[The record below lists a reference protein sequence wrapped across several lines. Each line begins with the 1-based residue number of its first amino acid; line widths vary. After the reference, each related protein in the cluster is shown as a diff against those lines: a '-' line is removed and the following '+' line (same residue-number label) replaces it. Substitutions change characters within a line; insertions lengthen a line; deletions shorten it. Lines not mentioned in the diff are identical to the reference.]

1 MKKFKINGK
10 GLVGTI
16 NKKQMKKGSYS
27 IAITAIVIAIVIA
40 ANLVMA
46 EIPSQY
52 TQVDVSEQKLYT
64 ISDDT
69 QKLLKSLDE
78 DVTMYFIVQSD
89 NKDGTVEKLLER
101 YEDASSHIKVKQMDP
116 VLHPS
121 FTDKYTSEELAENSV
136 IVVCEDK
143 SKIVD
148 YSSMYQQ
155 EMNSYSMSYET
166 TGFDG
171 EGQLTSAISYVTS
184 NDLPM
189 MYNIEGHGESS
200 LSSSL
205 ESSIKK
211 GNIDVQS
218 LNLLTEGK
226 VPEDADCIL
235 INSPTSDFS
244 EDEKNAVIEYLEDGG
259 KALIFSDY
267 TAEDMKN
274 FDEILRTYGVER
286 EDGII
291 FEGDSQHYL
300 SQMPYYLVPD
310 INSTDITQDL
320 KEKGTYVLVPVAQGI
335 KKIDK
340 YRDSLD
346 IQSLLSTT
354 TSSYSKVNMN
364 SETLEKEEGDI
375 DGPFDTAVSIREE
388 VDEDTETQIVYF
400 SISAILQEQVN
411 QMVSGG
417 NIDLVMDC
425 LSWMCKSE
433 NTVSVQAKDLTVSYL
448 TWTGHAAGSWS
459 ICLVLVIPGAI
470 LILGVVIWMRRRKQ

>member
-310 INSTDITQDL
+310 INT
-320 KEKGTYVLVPVAQGI
+320 
-335 KKIDK
+335 
-340 YRDSLD
+340 
-346 IQSLLSTT
+346 
-354 TSSYSKVNMN
+354 
-364 SETLEKEEGDI
+364 
-375 DGPFDTAVSIREE
+375 
-388 VDEDTETQIVYF
+388 
-400 SISAILQEQVN
+400 
-411 QMVSGG
+411 
-417 NIDLVMDC
+417 
-425 LSWMCKSE
+425 
-433 NTVSVQAKDLTVSYL
+433 
-448 TWTGHAAGSWS
+448 
-459 ICLVLVIPGAI
+459 
-470 LILGVVIWMRRRKQ
+470 